1 MIDTVY
7 FEEYN
12 KLKTHPLSHQTEI
25 CKYLLENHGGK
36 SRAVHSEELQRLFSL
51 SDRSLR
57 RRINALRQDGF
68 LICSDQNG
76 YYYADDTGESVA
88 MVRRLSRVARGFD
101 KISAQMLSTVEMPQL
116 VYQDIKQSKRG
127 RKR

>member
-7 FEEYN
+7 FEKYS
-12 KLKTHPLSHQTEI
+12 KIKKHPLSHQTEI

-36 SRAVHSEELQRLFSL
+36 SRAVHSKELQRLFSL
-51 SDRSLR
+51 SGRSLR

-76 YYYADDTGESVA
+76 YYYADDTGEAVA
-88 MVRRLSRVARGFD
+88 MVQRLSRVARGFD
-101 KISAQMLSTVEMPQL
+101 KVGSQMLSTVEAPQL
-116 VYQDIKQSKRG
+116 VYQDVGKMKR
-127 RKR
+127 RMR

>member
-1 MIDTVY
+1 MIDTIY
-7 FEEYN
+7 FEKYS
-12 KLKTHPLSHQTEI
+12 KLKKHPLSHQTEI

-36 SRAVHSEELQRLFSL
+36 NRAVHSKELQRLFSL

-76 YYYADDTGESVA
+76 YYYADTTPEAIA
-88 MVRRLSRVARGFD
+88 MVRRLEKCAAAFGVLRS
-101 KISAQMLSTVEMPQL
+101 SMLSTVEEPQY
-116 VYQDIKQSKRG
+116 VFPNPTKKH
-127 RKR
+127 